1 MLRQTEIFN
10 VHKQNIISIQIFM
23 LPKPYI
29 LQWYVYNN
37 EALLVIIILIANFD
51 STGMPDQVGHLTF
64 FIRYKAL

>member
-1 MLRQTEIFN
+1 
-10 VHKQNIISIQIFM
+10 M

-64 FIRYKAL
+64 FSRYKAL

>member
-10 VHKQNIISIQIFM
+10 VHKQNISIQIFM

-37 EALLVIIILIANFD
+37 EALLVIILIANFD

-64 FIRYKAL
+64 FSRYKAL